1 MMRLDLLLTVPED
14 SRLEV
19 ADQTSV
25 VIDVLR
31 TGSSIVQAMANGAQ
45 EIYPAVSTE
54 EAIKLASSL
63 GREDSMLCGASRYT
77 MTEGFDIGNSP
88 TEFTPER
95 ILGKR
100 LVLSTTNGTRVFQFL
115 EDSTSVLVC
124 CLMNLGAVVEEV
136 LESESLTI
144 VCAGSEE
151 GISLEDTI
159 CAGLF
164 INRLSEEYKID
175 LILNDAG
182 RLAKNAQEHFTIDK
196 EFLAGTERGRKLRE
210 GGFEGD
216 LDLCSQVDIYSVV
229 PEMREKVVRL
239 MQKDSNGLT

>member
-1 MMRLDLLLTVPED
+1 MRLNLVLTVSKD
-14 SRLEV
+14 SRSEV

-54 EAIKLASSL
+54 EAIRLASSL
-63 GREDSMLCGASRYT
+63 GREDSMLCGSSRYK
-77 MTEGFDIGNSP
+77 MIEGFDIGNSP
-88 TEFTPER
+88 TEFTPEKIR
-95 ILGKR
+95 GKR
-100 LVLSTTNGTRVFQFL
+100 LVLTTTNGTRVFQL
-115 EDSTSVLVC
+115 VEDSTSVLIC
-124 CLMNLGAVVEEV
+124 CLMNLGAVVQEV
-136 LESESLTI
+136 LESESLTV

-159 CAGLF
+159 CAGMF
-164 INRLSEEYKID
+164 INRLSEEYKVD
-175 LILNDAG
+175 LVLNDAG

-196 EFLAGTERGRKLRE
+196 EFLAGTERGKKLRE
-210 GGFEGD
+210 GGFEMD
-216 LDLCSQVDIYSVV
+216 LDLCSQLDIYSVV

-239 MQKDSNGLT
+239 IKKDSNGLG